1 MALGAYLNGTLY
13 LFSLGVRGLKT
24 RGYEAGRSPS
34 GDQRI
39 AAVGRIASAVGC
51 IGDRGMAATATNTS
65 HRLWAA
71 TVIEESRRRIAA
83 VGGLRI
89 SAAGIEWVV

>member
-1 MALGAYLNGTLY
+1 MATNTSQRRGESQQQWAVNG
-13 LFSLGVRGLKT
+13 SN
-24 RGYEAGRSPS
+24 
-34 GDQRI
+34 GDQH
-39 AAVGRIASAVGC
+39 IASAVGC